1 MGEDVTLAEPAQ
13 RFRRDIAVK
22 RILVVDDNE
31 MLLKA
36 WNRILGA
43 RHLNMPYYR
52 LSSHPEQALQ
62 WLRQEEFDILIV
74 DIVMPNIDGFDF
86 VREAWRIAPKLKIVF
101 TTAYNC
107 DFGQVALP
115 LSQATDRDIHVLLKP
130 YQDIEKVEE
139 FLQRLVTDDSAL
151 NKIPPIRNRN
161 ELRFHMWHL

>member
-1 MGEDVTLAEPAQ
+1 MGEDVALAEPAQ
-13 RFRRDIAVK
+13 RIRRDIASK

-43 RHLNMPYYR
+43 RHLNMPYFR
-52 LSSHPEQALQ
+52 LSAHPEQALH

-74 DIVMPNIDGFDF
+74 DIVMPNLDGFDF
-86 VREAWRIAPKLKIVF
+86 VREAWNIAPKLKIVF

-115 LSQATDRDIHVLLKP
+115 LSAATDRDIHVLLKP

-139 FLQRLVTDDSAL
+139 FLQRLVSEDKAL
-151 NKIPPIRNRN
+151 DKMPPIYNRN